1 VGALFPYIYSGGAMS
16 IKNLVSDINS
26 AVERWTDYQEDNKA
40 GEENIP
46 FDCIADAYAYR
57 KNEIDQS
64 IIDTLAEDG
73 ISTDNLDLDCLVD
86 RLLHFNLEYET
97 GHIFSGLDDDKV
109 YFDHWPLGENHMQFD
124 IDQTKHGRITPARL
138 KVIERE
144 IDAVISSYQEYK
156 ADNTIQS
163 IDLCWPTDAVW
174 IVYVSK
180 DAIIEAYHDITEED

>member
-1 VGALFPYIYSGGAMS
+1 MS

-26 AVERWTDYQEDNKA
+26 AVERWTDYQEDNKS

-64 IIDTLAEDG
+64 IIDTLADAG
-73 ISTDNLDLDCLVD
+73 INTDNLDLGSLVDCL
-86 RLLHFNLEYET
+86 LNFHLEYET

-109 YFDHWPLGENHMQFD
+109 YFDHWPIGEHYMQID
-124 IDQTKHGRITPARL
+124 IDVSRHGRITPERL
-138 KVIERE
+138 KVLEHN
-144 IDAVISSYQEYK
+144 IDVCISSYQEYK
-156 ADNTIQS
+156 TDNTIQS

-180 DAIIEAYHDITEED
+180 AAIIEAYHDITEED

>member
-1 VGALFPYIYSGGAMS
+1 MS
-16 IKNLVSDINS
+16 IKKLVSDINL
-26 AVERWTDYQEDNKA
+26 AVEWWADYYEDNKA

-57 KNEIDQS
+57 KNEIGQS
-64 IIDTLAEDG
+64 IIDTLADAG
-73 ISTDNLDLDCLVD
+73 INTNNLDLDSLVD
-86 RLLHFNLEYET
+86 CLLNFHLEYET

-109 YFDHWPLGENHMQFD
+109 YFGHWPIHEHHMQFD
-124 IDQTKHGRITPARL
+124 IDQAKHGRITQARL